1 MREPQR
7 TTDIRSVLL
16 RRLHSGYAELIDE
29 LRGAEEQAEAATEN
43 GWSLRDHL
51 SHLAAW
57 VSVEV
62 ARTEG
67 RSGAAE
73 ALSLALEPVRRRWS
87 TDSVAHTLRHLDA
100 AHRRLVVA
108 LVEAEEAA
116 LRRAWHAAYPD
127 SLAANVARNTYQHY
141 SEHLPAIRRL
151 LSTSQ
156 VEKIPSPSGPRGVGV
171 RRAGEGALR
180 PGGPGGGQRP
190 RRPSAS

>member
-7 TTDIRSVLL
+7 TTEIRSLL
-16 RRLHSGYAELIDE
+16 LQRLHSGYAELLDE
-29 LRGAEEQAEAATEN
+29 LRGAEVQAEAASEG

-87 TDSVAHTLRHLDA
+87 TDSVAQTLRHLEA
-100 AHRRLVVA
+100 AHGRLVVA

-116 LRRAWHAAYPD
+116 LRRSWHAAYPD

-141 SEHLPAIRRL
+141 REHLPAIRRL
-151 LSTSQ
+151 LSTAPT
-156 VEKIPSPSGPRGVGV
+156 EH
-171 RRAGEGALR
+171 RA
-180 PGGPGGGQRP
+180 
-190 RRPSAS
+190 AS